1 MRIPILRDYQI
12 EISKKACDILKEK
25 HIVYLAMQVR
35 TGKTLT
41 ALNTA
46 MLFGANNVLFLTK
59 KKAIDSIIKDYKEF
73 GYTFNLNVINDEQIE
88 KLDTNYDLIIHD
100 EHHRFGAFPKP
111 SKRVQLFN
119 KMYGNKPM
127 IFLSGTPAAE
137 SYSQMYHQFWV
148 SNKSPFKEN
157 TFYKWA
163 NTYVKIKPKHL
174 GYSVVNDY
182 SGANVELI
190 DKVINPYVLKY
201 TQEESGFQSKVNE
214 HILYFPYCCER
225 YTIELEK
232 NLIIQG
238 KDEVILGDTGAKLMS
253 KIHQL
258 ESGTIKFESGNTMT
272 LDKSKAEFIRDYF
285 KGKKIAIFYYY
296 IEELELLQSVFL
308 NHTLDLNE
316 FNTTDKIYIGQQYSN
331 ALGVNLSKADCLVF
345 YNFGFSGTNYI
356 QSIDRLTTKE
366 RMVNDVYFVYG
377 KKSLTERVHNVVKKK
392 KNFTSKMY
400 ERIRDTK

>member
-1 MRIPILRDYQI
+1 MINLRDYQI

-25 HIVYLAMQVR
+25 RIVYLAMQVR

-41 ALNTA
+41 ALNTV

-59 KKAIDSIIKDYKEF
+59 KKAISSIIKDYKEF
-73 GYTFNLNVINDEQIE
+73 GYTFNLTVINDEQIE
-88 KLDTNYDLIIHD
+88 KLDNNYDLIIHD

-111 SKRVQLFN
+111 SKRVQLF
-119 KMYGNKPM
+119 KQKYGYKPM

-137 SYSQMYHQFWV
+137 SYSQMFHQFWV
-148 SNKSPFKEN
+148 SHYSPFRDVN
-157 TFYKWA
+157 FYAWSK
-163 NTYVKIKPKHL
+163 NYVNVKQKKL
-174 GYSVVNDY
+174 GYATVNDY
-182 SGANVELI
+182 SDANVNLI
-190 DKVINPYVLKY
+190 DKVITPYVLKF

-214 HILYFPYCCER
+214 HILYFPSCCER
-225 YTIELEK
+225 YTTYLEE

-238 KDEVILGDTGAKLMS
+238 KGEVILGDTGAKLMS

-272 LDKSKAEFIRDYF
+272 LDKSKAEFIRDHF

-316 FNTTDKIYIGQQYSN
+316 FNTTDKVYIGQQYSN

-377 KKSLTERVHNVVKKK
+377 KKSLTEKIHKVVKKK

-400 ERIRDTK
+400 ERVRNSK